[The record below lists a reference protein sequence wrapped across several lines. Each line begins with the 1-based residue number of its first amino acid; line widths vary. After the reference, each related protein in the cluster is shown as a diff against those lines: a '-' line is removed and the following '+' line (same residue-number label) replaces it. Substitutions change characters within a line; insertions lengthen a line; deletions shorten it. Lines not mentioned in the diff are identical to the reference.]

1 VAVDQTCHDTE
12 AANGSASVGVEEDN
26 QSRPSS
32 TRLFGAM
39 TLSEEGWHIETWLER
54 ETMASA
60 ALYQENIHENEQEGA
75 QETDHVLKTAT
86 DRDKLAE
93 GGVVV
98 VEVVEAGR
106 HVDGVVSVIL
116 IVPYGDGMTGPT
128 TCVFWVSEAL
138 VNEKDHVFRA

>member
-1 VAVDQTCHDTE
+1 
-12 AANGSASVGVEEDN
+12 
-26 QSRPSS
+26 
-32 TRLFGAM
+32 M

-98 VEVVEAGR
+98 VEEVEAGR
-106 HVDGVVSVIL
+106 HVDGAVSVIL

-128 TCVFWVSEAL
+128 TCVF
-138 VNEKDHVFRA
+138 